1 MWIFTTEGFI
11 SAVQKSGQTDLTVRS
26 RDRRSLQTL
35 AEASGTEIA
44 STPMAD
50 YPYRVVVPREQF
62 TSWLTTRAQELDYS
76 NFKSAV
82 FTHRGHEFA
91 HALSRVWSDMH
102 EVTDCE

>member
-1 MWIFTTEGFI
+1 
-11 SAVQKSGQTDLTVRS
+11 VRS

-35 AEASGTEIA
+35 AETAGVEVI

-62 TSWLTTRAQELDYS
+62 TSWLTTRAAELDYS

-102 EVTDCE
+102 EVTDCA